1 MTMKIPML
9 AALTL
14 GATLAVGSAFA
25 QHTGAR
31 SPNDNGIPA
40 GQSRQATQPSQSSA
54 PQSSAPRGLYDQAP
68 GMAGPSGSGAMAG
81 CEQFGSYDPTSG
93 TYAGRDGMR
102 HPCP

>member
-1 MTMKIPML
+1 MKIPML

-31 SPNDNGIPA
+31 SPNDNGIPS
-40 GQSRQATQPSQSSA
+40 GPSRQSAQPSQSSA
-54 PQSSAPRGLYDQAP
+54 PRQESAAPRGLYDQAP
-68 GMAGPSGSGAMAG
+68 GAMAG
-81 CEQFGSYDPTSG
+81 CEQFQSYDPASG

>member
-1 MTMKIPML
+1 MKIPML
-9 AALTL
+9 GALTL

-31 SPNDNGIPA
+31 SPNDNGIPS
-40 GQSRQATQPSQSSA
+40 GPSRQSAQPSQSSA
-54 PQSSAPRGLYDQAP
+54 PRQESAAPRGLYDQAP
-68 GMAGPSGSGAMAG
+68 GAMAG
-81 CEQFGSYDPTSG
+81 CEQFPSYDPASG